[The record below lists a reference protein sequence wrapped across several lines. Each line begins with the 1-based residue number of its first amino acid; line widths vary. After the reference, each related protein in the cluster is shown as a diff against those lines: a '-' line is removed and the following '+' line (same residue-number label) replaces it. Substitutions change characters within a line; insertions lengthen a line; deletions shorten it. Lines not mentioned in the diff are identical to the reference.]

1 MRTRAKITPTP
12 RQLAFELRN
21 SPIQGTGAFV
31 TRPIRKGAR
40 IIEYKGERVSHD
52 EADSRYEDDGD
63 HPHVVLF
70 VVDKR
75 TVIDAGVGGNEA
87 RFINHSCDPNCEALI
102 QRGHVWLVATR
113 DIAVGE
119 ELAYDYHLT
128 RDDPDDDEVEKQF
141 ECRCGS
147 PRCRGTMLEPAP
159 RQRKRARRKAPA
171 SRRRARS
178 ARPRSASRR

>member
-1 MRTRAKITPTP
+1 MRTSAKTTRTP
-12 RQLAFELRN
+12 RQLPFELRN
-21 SPIQGTGAFV
+21 SPIQGTGAFA

-52 EADSRYEDDGD
+52 EADSRYEEDGD

-87 RFINHSCDPNCEALI
+87 RFINHSCDPNCEAVTEK
-102 QRGHVWLVATR
+102 GHVYLEATR
-113 DIAVGE
+113 DIAAGE

-128 RDDPDDDEVEKQF
+128 RDDPDDEEVEKQF
-141 ECRCGS
+141 ACRCGS
-147 PRCRGTMLEPAP
+147 RNCRGTMLEPVP
-159 RQRKRARRKAPA
+159 RKRKRARRKGPA

-178 ARPRSASRR
+178 DRPRSASRR